1 MIEELR
7 LNDFGA
13 ITGEL
18 LFCPGLNLIVGETG
32 TGKSLLLSSINF
44 LKGEKSPLAREG
56 TFVEA
61 VFSVKGDELIV
72 RREIKSSRSRFFL
85 NGMRV
90 SQPVVE
96 EKVSP
101 LIIFQSQRLSSK
113 LLKPGYQLKLLDT
126 FCKNEELLK
135 SYQKSHREFKE
146 LLNHLEEL
154 KRELSARERE
164 LEVLKFQVREIEEVG
179 LKEGEEEELLELKK
193 MVENAQ
199 TLKELREKLLLLLY
213 EGEPSAMGLVSEAAR
228 EVEES
233 SLFQEIAQKLNDIYY
248 ELEGVVSLVESQ
260 VQPPETEMSLE
271 EIEDRLY
278 QIEKIKRKY
287 GPSLKEVEDFLKKS
301 RERIELLENGEIH
314 LKEAEEKLREKEKEL
329 LNLGR
334 ELSRRRREGALK
346 LEELLK
352 KEFSELGLSEA
363 RIKFKFTSLPEPSP
377 TGLEKVELLFS
388 GNPKLPLSPLSSS
401 ISGGELSRLLLA
413 IFSTTC
419 SDETL
424 VFDEIDSG
432 MSGKILR
439 KVAEKLKKI
448 AKGQQV
454 IAVSHSPQLVAAA
467 DKVFKLERGERGQV
481 IVRELQKGQEL
492 LEELSVMISGS
503 VSEGGLKAALDLVKS
518 WEERWDTE
526 QEEQG
531 TKP

>member
-7 LNDFGA
+7 LKDFGA
-13 ITGEL
+13 ISGEL
-18 LFCPGLNLIVGETG
+18 LFCPGLNLIIGETG

-44 LKGEKSPLAREG
+44 LKGERSSLAREG

-61 VFSVKGDELIV
+61 LFSLEGEELIV
-72 RREIKSSRSRFFL
+72 RREIKGSRSRFFL

-96 EKVSP
+96 EKLSP

-126 FCKNEELLK
+126 FCKNEELLE
-135 SYQKSHREFKE
+135 SYQKAFREFKE
-146 LLNHLEEL
+146 LSGELEGL

-164 LEVLKFQVREIEEVG
+164 LEVLKFQVREIEEAAVR
-179 LKEGEEEELLELKK
+179 EGEEEELLELKK

-199 TLKELREKLLLLLY
+199 AIKELREKLLLLLY
-213 EGEPSAMGLVSEAAR
+213 EGEPSAMGLVSEAVSL
-228 EVEES
+228 VERS
-233 SLFQEIAQKLNDIYY
+233 SLFQEIAQRLNDIYY

-260 VQPPETEMSLE
+260 VQPPETEMGLE

-278 QIEKIKRKY
+278 QIERIKRKY
-287 GPSLKEVEDFLKKS
+287 GPTVKEVEKFLKRSK
-301 RERIELLENGEIH
+301 ERIELLENGELH
-314 LKEAEEKLREKEKEL
+314 LKEVEEKLREKEREL
-329 LNLGR
+329 LKLGR
-334 ELSRRRREGALK
+334 ELSRRRRKGALK

-352 KEFSELGLSEA
+352 EEFCELGLSEA
-363 RIKFKFTSLPEPSP
+363 RVKFRFTPLPEPSF
-377 TGLEKVELLFS
+377 TGLERVELLFS

-413 IFSTTC
+413 TFSTA
-419 SDETL
+419 SLDETL

-448 AKGQQV
+448 AKAQQV

-467 DKVFKLERGERGQV
+467 DKVFKLEKGENGQV
-481 IVRELQKGQEL
+481 KVRELQKGQEL
-492 LEELSVMISGS
+492 LRELSVMISGS

-526 QEEQG
+526 QEQG
-531 TKP
+531 TKL